1 MEMQEQIARY
11 LVFSNM
17 LEMTE
22 NHDLNPH
29 PCPTPPPLITPPKH
43 HPPPP
48 SMFSVCSFTN
58 FHFMW
63 QINGTE
69 KVFDFEELVN
79 ENHA

>member
-1 MEMQEQIARY
+1 MQEQIARY

-22 NHDLNPH
+22 NPSSPDNS
-29 PCPTPPPLITPPKH
+29 PKH